1 MKIEKIKTFFI
12 CIGAFIAGIFGFIL
26 RDLLQGKRDTANEN
40 RARTEE
46 LKRQS
51 DTQQSE
57 NRRVVEAAREQ
68 QSNNGEAITGIDE
81 ASDIIREIRT
91 KQQIVEDSNALDEWY
106 CSQLFS
112 DNNSSTNRKINNIGE
127 TKWK

>member
-112 DNNSSTNRKINNIGE
+112 DNNSSANRKINIE
-127 TKWK
+127 RRKK

>member
-26 RDLLQGKRDTANEN
+26 RDLLQGKRSTANEN

-46 LKRQS
+46 FKRQS

-112 DNNSSTNRKINNIGE
+112 DNNSSANRKINNIGE
-127 TKWK
+127 TK

>member
-1 MKIEKIKTFFI
+1 MKINEKIKTFFI

-57 NRRVVEAAREQ
+57 NRRVVESAREQ
-68 QSNNGEAITGIDE
+68 QSNNREAITRIED
-81 ASDIIREIRT
+81 ASEIIREIRE
-91 KQQIVEDSNALDEWY
+91 KQKIMESSDVLDDWY
-106 CSQLFS
+106 CCELFS
-112 DNNSSTNRKINNIGE
+112 DDNDSNDK
-127 TKWK
+127 